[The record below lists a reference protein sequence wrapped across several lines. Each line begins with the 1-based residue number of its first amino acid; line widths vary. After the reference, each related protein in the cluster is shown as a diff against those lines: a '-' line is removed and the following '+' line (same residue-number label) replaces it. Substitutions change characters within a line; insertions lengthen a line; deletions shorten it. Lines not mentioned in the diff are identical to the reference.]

1 MQFQIKKLILWPR
14 GNYKPRILEFE
25 TGKVNVI
32 SGASKTGKSAVI
44 PIIDYCLC
52 SDKCAIPVGTIRE
65 SCEWF
70 GIVVGTVEGEKLL
83 ARREPGEKKQTG
95 DMFVLE
101 GNEISVPERI
111 VQKNSNTEQV
121 KRQLNRLAGL
131 SSLAMEP
138 GSEGYAGKRTGFR
151 DLMAFTFQPQNIVA
165 NPDVLFFKAD
175 TTEHREKLK
184 AIFPYVLNA
193 VTQEILEARWELDR
207 LQRLLRNKEA
217 AQKAVNAS
225 VESWV
230 SEAQLWLQ
238 QGKELGLLEAN
249 FLLPEAWPDTLD
261 ALRSLSQTNYRVAR
275 PSLESIEGVLGEL
288 DGLREEESEEALAL
302 SRFRQRLL
310 EINRLIESSQSYGGA
325 LHIQRDR
332 LAISKWLRNLGDDSQ
347 DALSA
352 IAPDGKQHLNALCE
366 ALDGLELE
374 IRSRTTVADKMDKEQ
389 LRLRTQA
396 EESISRLNEIRAK
409 IGDLERRSTDA
420 RAEIYRADQ
429 IERYLGRLEQAIG
442 LYERSGED
450 AELTEEVNSLR
461 EQVSRYR
468 AIVSERLIQERQRA
482 ALSTVETIAGQI
494 LPTLDA
500 EWPDAP
506 IQLVVSDLTVKI
518 VHGTRDDYLWEIGS
532 GANWLAYHVSVTLAL
547 QRFFLKTPGHPVPNF
562 IIYDQPSQVYFPKG
576 SRSADIEPDDW
587 QDEDIE
593 AVRKVFL
600 AVSRETQNAKG
611 NFQVILLDHADHNVW
626 GDVENIFLVE
636 EWRDG
641 KKLVPVGWLED
652 SSEPSK

>member
-1 MQFQIKKLILWPR
+1 MQFQITKLVLWPR
-14 GNYKPRILEFE
+14 ANHRPRILEFE

-52 SDKCAIPVGTIRE
+52 ADKCAIPVGTIRE

-70 GIVVGTVEGEKLL
+70 GIVVSTAEGEKLL
-83 ARREPGEKKQTG
+83 ARREPGDQKQTG

-101 GNEISVPERI
+101 GATIEVPQRIS
-111 VQKNSNTEQV
+111 QKNSNTDQV

-131 SSLAMEP
+131 SSLGMEP

-151 DLMAFTFQPQNIVA
+151 DLMAFTLQPQNIVA

-193 VTQEILEARWELDR
+193 VTQEVLEARWELDR
-207 LQRLLRNKEA
+207 LQRLLRQKEA
-217 AQKAVNAS
+217 ALKAVNAS

-230 SEAQLWLQ
+230 GEAELWLQ
-238 QGKELGLLEAN
+238 QGKELGLLEADYA
-249 FLLPEAWPDTLD
+249 LPDAWPDMLD
-261 ALRSLSQTNYRVAR
+261 ALRTLSETSYRVAR

-288 DGLREEESEEALAL
+288 DGLREQESEEALAL

-310 EINRLIESSQSYGGA
+310 EINRLVDSSQAYGGA

-332 LAISKWLRNLGDDSQ
+332 LAVSTWLRELGNDSL
-347 DALSA
+347 DALAA
-352 IAPDGKQHLNALCE
+352 IAPEGREHLDALCE
-366 ALDGLELE
+366 ALEGLELE
-374 IRSRTTVADKMDKEQ
+374 IQSRTTVTDKMDREQ
-389 LRLRTQA
+389 LRLRTHA
-396 EESISRLNEIRAK
+396 EESIARLNEIRAK
-409 IGDLERRSTDA
+409 IGDLERRSTEA
-420 RAEIYRADQ
+420 RDEIYRADQ
-429 IERYLGRLEQAIG
+429 IERYLGRLEQAIS

-461 EQVSRYR
+461 EQVLRYR
-468 AIVSERLIQERQRA
+468 AIVSERMIQERLRA
-482 ALSTVETIAGQI
+482 SLSTVETIAGQI

-506 IQLVVSDLTVKI
+506 IQLVVPDLTIKI
-518 VHGTRDDYLWEIGS
+518 VHDTRDDYLWEIGS
-532 GANWLAYHVSVTLAL
+532 GANWLAYHISVTLAL
-547 QRFFLKTPGHPVPNF
+547 QRFFMKTPAHPVPNF

-576 SRSADIEPDDW
+576 SHSEEVDPDW
-587 QDEDIE
+587 RDEDIE

-600 AVSRETQNAKG
+600 AVSRETQTAKG
-611 NFQVILLDHADHNVW
+611 NFQVILLDHADRNVW
-626 GDVENIFLVE
+626 GGVENTVLVE

-641 KKLVPVGWLED
+641 KKLVPIEWLEG
-652 SSEPSK
+652 SEDNNRS

>member
-1 MQFQIKKLILWPR
+1 MQFQIKKLVLWPR
-14 GNYKPRILEFE
+14 GNYAPRVLEFE

-70 GIVVGTVEGEKLL
+70 GIVIRTVEGEKLL

-95 DMFVLE
+95 DMFVIE
-101 GNEISVPERI
+101 GNEIELPQRI
-111 VQKNSNTEQV
+111 TQKNANTEQV
-121 KRQLNRLAGL
+121 KRKLNQLAGL
-131 SSLAMEP
+131 SSLAMDP
-138 GSEGYAGKRTGFR
+138 GSDGYAGKRTGFR

-165 NPDVLFFKAD
+165 NPDILFFKAD

-193 VTQEILEARWELDR
+193 VTQEILEARWELER
-207 LQRLLRNKEA
+207 LRRLLRQKEA
-217 AQKAVNAS
+217 ALETVNSS
-225 VESWV
+225 VAAWV
-230 SEAQLWLQ
+230 GEAQLWLQ
-238 QGKELGLLEAN
+238 QGIELGLLEADYP
-249 FLLPEAWPDTLD
+249 LPEAWPDTLD
-261 ALRSLSQTNYRVAR
+261 ALRSLSRTNYRVAR
-275 PSLESIEGVLGEL
+275 PSLEAIEGVLGEL
-288 DGLREEESEEALAL
+288 DGLRAKESEEALAL
-302 SRFRQRLL
+302 SKFRQRLL
-310 EINRLIESSQSYGGA
+310 EINRLVESSESYGGA

-332 LAISKWLRNLGDDSQ
+332 LAISTWLRDLGNDSQ
-347 DALSA
+347 GALSA
-352 IAPDGKQHLNALCE
+352 IAPDGKQHLDALCE

-396 EESISRLNEIRAK
+396 EESISRLNEIRVQ
-409 IGDLERRSTDA
+409 IGDLERRSKDA
-420 RAEIYRADQ
+420 QVEIYRADQ
-429 IERYLGRLEQAIG
+429 IERYLGRLEQAIS

-450 AELTEEVNSLR
+450 AELTTDVKNLR
-461 EQVSRYR
+461 EQVARYR
-468 AIVSERLIQERQRA
+468 ALVSERLIQDRQRA
-482 ALSTVETIAGQI
+482 ALSTVETIASQI

-500 EWPDAP
+500 EWPDSP

-518 VHGTRDDYLWEIGS
+518 VHDSRDDYLWEIGS

-547 QRFFLKTPGHPVPNF
+547 QRFFMKTPGHPVPNF

-576 SRSADIEPDDW
+576 SHSVDVEPDW
-587 QDEDIE
+587 KDEDVE

-600 AVSRETQNAKG
+600 AVSQETKKAMG
-611 NFQVILLDHADHNVW
+611 NFQVILLDHADRNVW
-626 GDVENIFLVE
+626 GDVENIVLVE
-636 EWRDG
+636 EWREG
-641 KKLVPVGWLED
+641 KKLVPIDWLEGGE
-652 SSEPSK
+652 SG

>member
-1 MQFQIKKLILWPR
+1 MQFQITKLVLWPR
-14 GNYKPRILEFE
+14 ANHSPRIIEFE
-25 TGKVNVI
+25 AGKVNVI

-52 SDKCAIPVGTIRE
+52 ADKCAIPVGTIRE

-70 GIVVGTVEGEKLL
+70 GIVVSTAEGEKLL
-83 ARREPGEKKQTG
+83 ARREPGDQKQTG

-101 GNEISVPERI
+101 GATIEVPQRIS
-111 VQKNSNTEQV
+111 QKNSNTDQV

-131 SSLAMEP
+131 SSLGMEP
-138 GSEGYAGKRTGFR
+138 SSEGYAGKRTGFR

-193 VTQEILEARWELDR
+193 VTQEVLEARWELDR
-207 LQRLLRNKEA
+207 LHRLLRQKEA
-217 AQKAVNAS
+217 ALKAVNAS

-230 SEAQLWLQ
+230 GEAELWLQ
-238 QGKELGLLEAN
+238 QGKELGLLETDYA
-249 FLLPEAWPDTLD
+249 LPDTWPDMLD
-261 ALRSLSQTNYRVAR
+261 ALRTLSEASYRVAR

-288 DGLREEESEEALAL
+288 DGLREQESEEALAL

-310 EINRLIESSQSYGGA
+310 EINRLVDSSQAYGGA

-332 LAISKWLRNLGDDSQ
+332 LAVSTWLRELGNDSQ
-347 DALSA
+347 DALTA
-352 IAPDGKQHLNALCE
+352 IAPEGREHLDALCE
-366 ALDGLELE
+366 ALEGLELE
-374 IRSRTTVADKMDKEQ
+374 IQSRTTVTDKMDREQ
-389 LRLRTQA
+389 LRLRTHA
-396 EESISRLNEIRAK
+396 EESIARLNEIRAK
-409 IGDLERRSTDA
+409 IGDLERRSTEA

-429 IERYLGRLEQAIG
+429 IERYLGRLEQAIS

-461 EQVSRYR
+461 EQVRRYR
-468 AIVSERLIQERQRA
+468 AIVSERMIQERLRA
-482 ALSTVETIAGQI
+482 SLSTVETIAGQI

-506 IQLVVSDLTVKI
+506 IQLVVPDLTIKI
-518 VHGTRDDYLWEIGS
+518 VHDTRDDYLWEIGS
-532 GANWLAYHVSVTLAL
+532 GANWLAYHISVTLAL
-547 QRFFLKTPGHPVPNF
+547 QRFFMKTPAHPVPNF

-576 SRSADIEPDDW
+576 SHSEEVDPDW
-587 QDEDIE
+587 RDEDIE

-600 AVSRETQNAKG
+600 AVSRETQTAKG
-611 NFQVILLDHADHNVW
+611 NFQVILLDHADRNVW
-626 GDVENIFLVE
+626 GGVENTVLVE

-641 KKLVPVGWLED
+641 KKLVPIEWLEG
-652 SSEPSK
+652 SEDNNRP